1 MITEKKLQDRA
12 TRSTNHGIAAL
23 RIAGGLFFLLPG
35 LYKALDPDL
44 FMNMLSATSPALQ
57 SHFVV
62 YLVMISEILG
72 GTFLIIGWNVRLAAI
87 PLIIITLVAQTFV
100 VAQDTGSSLQ
110 SLSLVMHVMG
120 IGFFVGIVLLGRGSW
135 SIPDKFNVLERI
147 AAKNNKLAEIS
158 DWMHSGAGRNAG
170 IAAVRVSTALPF
182 IFAFFLAIGDQSYAQ
197 LLSDSAWVR
206 FPLLI
211 VSLLGGIAL
220 LSGLHTRQITYLL
233 AALVALHFFVAGLA
247 DLAASH
253 IGLINLLFHVLVF
266 IAVLALRKITF
277 GSDLEI
283 EHILSTDKKNI
294 VIVGAG
300 FAGTQAAKR
309 LEKIVTSDYQV
320 VLISEENYMTFNPM
334 LAEVVGASV
343 LPSHVIAPVRRMLRR
358 SRFIS
363 GTVTGV
369 DTEKQ
374 LISFLSEDA
383 PRTLP
388 YAHLVLS
395 VGARANMEL
404 IPGTLEHAFPF
415 KLLGDALVLRN
426 RVITQMEKAEME
438 EDPERRAWLGH
449 FVVIGGGF
457 SGIELGG
464 AILDFI
470 RASQKHYPNLHDSD
484 LKVSIV
490 HKGELPLPEL
500 SPASGRYALKHMSK
514 RGINMMMST
523 GVNSVDATGVNLASD
538 ERIDGGTLISTIG
551 TRPNRLITGLGLPLE
566 RGRLQVDASMRV
578 IDSDTIWSVGD
589 CAGVPNTDGAMSPP
603 TAQFAV
609 REGTQVADN
618 IVRAIKG
625 EPLKDFTYKAQGSL
639 ATIGHLDGVAEM
651 FGFIRL
657 GGLSGWL
664 AWRGFYLSL
673 MPTFAKKTRIFFEWT
688 WSILFSPDIINLRFT
703 TTADVD
709 KDPDLNADAAIQEI
723 PTAGPST

>member
-1 MITEKKLQDRA
+1 MITDRKLQDQA
-12 TRSTNHGIAAL
+12 TRSTNFGIAAL

-35 LYKALDPDL
+35 LYKAIDPDL
-44 FMNMLSATSPALQ
+44 FMSMLSATSPVLQ
-57 SHFVV
+57 SQFLV
-62 YLVMISEILG
+62 YLVMVSEIVG
-72 GTFLIIGWNVRLAAI
+72 GTLLIIGWNVRLAAI

-100 VAQDTGSSLQ
+100 VVQDTGSSLQ
-110 SLSLVMHVMG
+110 SLSFVMHVMG

-135 SIPDKFNVLERI
+135 SVPDKFNILERL
-147 AAKNNKLAEIS
+147 AAKNQKISDIS

-170 IAAVRVSTALPF
+170 IALVRVSTALPF
-182 IFAFFLAIGDQSYAQ
+182 IFAFLLGIGDERYAQ
-197 LLSDSAWVR
+197 LLSHSGWIR
-206 FPLLI
+206 YPLLI

-220 LSGLHTRQITYLL
+220 LAGLHTRLISFLL
-233 AALVALHFFVAGLA
+233 AALVALHFVVAGLA
-247 DLAASH
+247 DLPDSH

-266 IAVLALRKITF
+266 VAVFALRKISF

-283 EHILSTDKKNI
+283 EHILSKNKKNV

-309 LEKIVTSDYQV
+309 LEKITPPDYQV
-320 VLISEENYMTFNPM
+320 VLVSEENYMTFNPM

-369 DTEKQ
+369 DANTKT
-374 LISFLSEDA
+374 INFLSENE
-383 PRTLP
+383 PGVLP
-388 YAHLVLS
+388 YEHLVLS

-404 IPGTLEHAFPF
+404 IPGVLEHAFPF
-415 KLLGDALVLRN
+415 KLLGDALKLRN

-438 EDPERRAWLGH
+438 EDAERRAWLGH

-470 RASQKHYPNLHDSD
+470 RASQKHYPRLHDSD

-523 GVNSVDATGVNLASD
+523 GVDSVDATGVNLAGSK
-538 ERIDGGTLISTIG
+538 RIDGGTLISTIG

-578 IDSDTIWSVGD
+578 VDSDAIWSVGD
-589 CAGVPNTDGAMSPP
+589 CAGVPNSDGAMSPP

-625 EPLKDFTYKAQGSL
+625 EALKDFTYKAQGSL
-639 ATIGHLDGVAEM
+639 ATIGHLNGVAEM

-664 AWRGFYLSL
+664 AWRAFYLSL

-688 WSILFSPDIINLRFT
+688 WSMLFSPDIINLRFT
-703 TTADVD
+703 TTNDVD
-709 KDPDLNADAAIQEI
+709 KDPDLDVGVILKEK
-723 PTAGPST
+723 PTAT